1 MRRLP
6 LALAALALL
15 TPAAAAAKP
24 HAKPHD
30 LLPDLAQGGPTGVDV
45 VLDDSTGTLQV
56 RLVFD
61 STIGN
66 VGDGPLILTARR
78 APGAST
84 MTAHQ
89 VIRRSDGS
97 SYVRRQAA
105 GTLRYVQASDHQH
118 WHLLGIDRYELWTGD
133 AGRRLRRDRKQGFCL
148 GDRYQLYPGR
158 PIAHQ
163 PRRAAYPGYC
173 GRDQP
178 GLTRMVEGITVGWG
192 DNYPANIEGQYI
204 DVTGIAPGRYLLVHR
219 ISAGGLL
226 ETYPYNDVS
235 CSAIAL
241 EAPAA
246 PEAPP
251 TVTVLASQR
260 PCSTTYRRWGLRGG

>member
-1 MRRLP
+1 MRGIP

-15 TPAAAAAKP
+15 APTAAAAKP
-24 HAKPHD
+24 RD
-30 LLPDLAQGGPTGVDV
+30 LLPDLAQGTPTHVGV
-45 VLDDSTGTLQV
+45 VLDDSTGTQQT

-61 STIGN
+61 STIAN
-66 VGDGPLILTARR
+66 VGEGPLILTARR

-97 SYVRRQAA
+97 SYVRRQVA
-105 GTLRYVQASDHQH
+105 GTLKYVQATDHQH

-133 AGRRLRRDRKQGFCL
+133 ASRRLRRDRKQGFCL

-158 PIAHQ
+158 RIAHQ
-163 PRRAAYPGYC
+163 PRRPAYPGHC

-178 GLTRMVEGITVGWG
+178 DLRRIVEGITVGWG
-192 DNYPANIEGQYI
+192 DSYPANIEGQYI
-204 DVTGIAPGRYLLVHR
+204 DVSGIAPGRYLLVHR
-219 ISAGGLL
+219 IERDGLL

-235 CSAIAL
+235 CAAIEL
-241 EAPAA
+241 KAPAA
-246 PEAPP
+246 ADAPP
-251 TVTVLASQR
+251 TVRVSAGRQQ
-260 PCSTTYRRWGLRGG
+260 CAATYDRWGIPVR

>member
-6 LALAALALL
+6 LALTALL
-15 TPAAAAAKP
+15 LFAVPAAGAAGKP
-24 HAKPHD
+24 RD

-45 VLDDSTGTLQV
+45 VLDEATGAP

-66 VGDGPLILTARR
+66 VGEGPLILVARR

-97 SYVRRQAA
+97 TRVRRAVA
-105 GTLRYVQASDHQH
+105 GTLKFVQASDHQH
-118 WHLLGIDRYELWTGD
+118 WHLMGIDRYELWTGN
-133 AGRRLRRDRKQGFCL
+133 ASRRLRRDRKQGFCL
-148 GDRYQLYPGR
+148 GDRYQLSANR
-158 PIAHQ
+158 PMPHQ
-163 PRRAAYPGYC
+163 PRRPAYPGYC
-173 GRDQP
+173 GKNKP
-178 GLTRMVEGITVGWG
+178 GLTRITEGITVGWG

-204 DVTGIAPGRYLLVHR
+204 DIAGIAPGRYLLVHR
-219 ISAGGLL
+219 IRAGGLL
-226 ETYPYNDVS
+226 ESYPYNDAS
-235 CSAIAL
+235 CAAIML

-246 PEAPP
+246 AGAPP
-251 TVTVLASQR
+251 TVTVSSASK
-260 PCSTTYRRWGLRGG
+260 PCASTYDRWGVKVR